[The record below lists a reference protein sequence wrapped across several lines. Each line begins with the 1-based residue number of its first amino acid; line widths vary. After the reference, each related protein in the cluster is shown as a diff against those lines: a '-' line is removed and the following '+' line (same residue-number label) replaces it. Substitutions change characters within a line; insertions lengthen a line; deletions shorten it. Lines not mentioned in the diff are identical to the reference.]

1 MLDIYSGNCPVPS
14 IKAGS
19 LRAADLQLLFDVP
32 LLEDQTHNTCEHV
45 NSTGVQHFLN
55 GEKQYC

>member
-14 IKAGS
+14 IKASS

-55 GEKQYC
+55 G